1 MSPDNERGIGRREF
15 VATAVAIGGASA
27 LSACQER
34 ERDLV
39 GTESDGPSEPEGA
52 GGTRTGTDTEFE
64 LSVPTGNPDALSK
77 RQHAWN
83 YAVVHDAHGNTVIP
97 QQQLILGLSYEGS
110 TPPTE
115 AEREQVEGTLRTLE
129 EAFQWG
135 TGGNPSASFTQGLLF
150 MLGYSASYFER
161 TGGVPEQLVP
171 AEDLLRRVGEDPDKA
186 DDFDAVLLMNSD
198 IGSVVMAAEAA
209 LFGEI
214 ETINGVEVTDTFE
227 GVFSKTDRRTGMV
240 GKGIPADV
248 LDNDSIPESAPLS
261 MGFKSGYRDSQ
272 PSEDRITIREG
283 PFAGG
288 TTMAISRLGID
299 LDRWYD
305 QSHEERAAEM
315 FCPAHDTD
323 EIGEIGEKL
332 GAESRIT
339 EENARSVEEY
349 AEEYDRVGHTQKVA
363 RARDDDFVPT
373 ILRRSEGVATD
384 AAQGTEFN
392 FSGLQRHVDDFVETR
407 KAMNTDEYDDDL
419 AAEDHGIV
427 DYLETLHRET
437 LLVPPRSQR
446 ALPTGIDE

>member
-1 MSPDNERGIGRREF
+1 MSPDSERGIGRREF
-15 VATAVAIGGASA
+15 VAAAVAIGGASA

-34 ERDLV
+34 ERELV
-39 GTESDGPSEPEGA
+39 GTASDTA
-52 GGTRTGTDTEFE
+52 GGGGGADGTPTGTDTAFD
-64 LSVPTGNPDALSK
+64 LSVPSGNPDALSE

-115 AEREQVEGTLRTLE
+115 AERERVEGALRTLE

-150 MLGYSASYFER
+150 MIGYSASYFER
-161 TGGVPEQLVP
+161 TGDVPKQLVP
-171 AEDLLRRVGEDPDKA
+171 AEDVLREVGEDPAKA

-214 ETINGVEVTDTFE
+214 ETVNGVEVTDTLE
-227 GVFSKTDRRTGMV
+227 GVFSKTARRTGMV

-248 LDNDSIPESAPLS
+248 LDNEEIPESAPLS

-288 TTMAISRLGID
+288 TTMAVSRLGID

-305 QSHEERAAEM
+305 QPHEERAAEM

-332 GAESRIT
+332 GAESGIT
-339 EENARSVEEY
+339 EENAHSVEEF
-349 AEEYDRVGHTQKVA
+349 AEEYGRVGHTQKVA
-363 RARDDDFVPT
+363 RARDDEFVPT

-384 AAQGTEFN
+384 TDRTEFN
-392 FSGLQRHVDDFVETR
+392 FTGLQRHVEDFVETR
-407 KAMNTDEYDDDL
+407 KAMNPDQYDDDL
-419 AAEDHGIV
+419 PADDHGII
-427 DYLETLHRET
+427 DYLETLNRAT
-437 LLVPPRSQR
+437 LLVPPRPQR
-446 ALPTGIDE
+446 ALPTGTDT

>member
-15 VATAVAIGGASA
+15 VASAVAIGGMSA

-34 ERDLV
+34 ERGLV
-39 GTESDGPSEPEGA
+39 ETESDASDGADRTRGP
-52 GGTRTGTDTEFE
+52 RTETDTEFD
-64 LSVPTGNPDALSK
+64 LSVPAGNPDALPE

-110 TPPTE
+110 TPTE
-115 AEREQVEGTLRTLE
+115 AEREQVEGALRTLE

-171 AEDLLRRVGEDPDKA
+171 AEDVLRRVGEDPSKA
-186 DDFDAVLLMNSD
+186 DDFDALLLMNSD

-214 ETINGVEVTDTFE
+214 EQINGVEVTDTFE
-227 GVFSKTDRRTGMV
+227 GVFSKADRRAGMV

-272 PSEDRITIREG
+272 PSEDGITIREG

-288 TTMAISRLGID
+288 TTMAVSRLGIET
-299 LDRWYD
+299 DRWYD
-305 QSHEERAAEM
+305 QPHEERAAEM
-315 FCPAHDTD
+315 FCPAHGTD

-332 GAESRIT
+332 GAESGIT
-339 EENARSVEEY
+339 EENAESVEEF
-349 AEEYDRVGHTQKVA
+349 AEEYGRVGHTQKVA

-373 ILRRSEGVATD
+373 ILRRSEAVATD

-392 FSGLQRHVDDFVETR
+392 FSGLQRHVDHFVETR

-427 DYLETLHRET
+427 DYLETRHRAT
-437 LLVPPRSQR
+437 LLVPPRPQR
-446 ALPTGIDE
+446 ALPTGTDG

>member
-15 VATAVAIGGASA
+15 VATAVAIGGTSA

-34 ERDLV
+34 ERELV
-39 GTESDGPSEPEGA
+39 GTESDGVDGSSATP
-52 GGTRTGTDTEFE
+52 TGTDSEFD
-64 LSVPTGNPDALSK
+64 LSVPSGNPDALSK

-97 QQQLILGLSYEGS
+97 QQQLVLGLSYEGS
-110 TPPTE
+110 SPPTE
-115 AEREQVEGTLRTLE
+115 AEREQVEGALRTLE
-129 EAFQWG
+129 TAFQWG

-150 MLGYSASYFER
+150 MLGYSATYFER
-161 TGGVPEQLVP
+161 TGGVPEQLIP
-171 AEDLLRRVGEDPDKA
+171 AEDVLREVGEDPEKA
-186 DDFDAVLLMNSD
+186 DDFDAILLMNSD

-214 ETINGVEVTDTFE
+214 ETINGVEVTDSFE
-227 GVFSKTDRRTGMV
+227 GVFSKAGRRTGMV

-288 TTMAISRLGID
+288 TTMALSRLGID

-305 QSHEERAAEM
+305 QSHDERAAEM
-315 FCPAHDTD
+315 FCPAHGTD

-332 GAESRIT
+332 GAESGIT
-339 EENARSVEEY
+339 EENAESVEEY
-349 AEEYDRVGHTQKVA
+349 AEEYGRVGHTQKVA
-363 RARDDDFVPT
+363 RARDEEFVPT
-373 ILRRSEGVATD
+373 ILRRSESVATD
-384 AAQGTEFN
+384 TDATEFN
-392 FSGLQRHVDDFVETR
+392 FSSVQRHVEDFVDTR
-407 KAMNTDEYDDDL
+407 TTMNTDEYDDDL
-419 AAEDHGIV
+419 DAENHGIV
-427 DYLETLHRET
+427 DYLETLHRVT
-437 LLVPPRSQR
+437 LLVPPRPER
-446 ALPTGIDE
+446 ALPTGTDA